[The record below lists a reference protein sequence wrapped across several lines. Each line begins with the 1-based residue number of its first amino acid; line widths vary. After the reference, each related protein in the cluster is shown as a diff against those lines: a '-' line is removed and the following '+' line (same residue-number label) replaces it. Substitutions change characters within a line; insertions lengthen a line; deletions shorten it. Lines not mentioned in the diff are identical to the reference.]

1 MINNLI
7 IPLMILIVVIYGL
20 KSKINIYDSFIEG
33 AKESFSMIIDMFPF
47 LLGMILS
54 INIFTNSN
62 FLDYFLSIFKPLFSI
77 FNIPVDIIP
86 LGIMRSISG
95 NTSLALLNNIFLE
108 HGPDSFIG
116 KLGSIVQGSTDTT
129 LYVITL
135 YFGSIGIKK
144 TRYAVFAGLMADLF
158 ALIMSIIICNLIYN

>member
-7 IPLMILIVVIYGL
+7 IPLMILIVIIYGL
-20 KSKINIYDSFIEG
+20 KKKINVYDSFIEG
-33 AKESFSMIIDMFPF
+33 AKESFGMIIDMFPY
-47 LLGMILS
+47 LLGMILG
-54 INIFTNSN
+54 INIFTSSN
-62 FLDYFLSIFKPLFSI
+62 FLNYFLSIFKSI
-77 FNIPVDIIP
+77 FEVINVPIDIVP

-95 NTSLALLNNIFLE
+95 NSSLALLNKIFVDY
-108 HGPDSFIG
+108 GPDSFIG

-144 TRYAVFAGLMADLF
+144 IKYSLWAGLFADLVSIVIS
-158 ALIMSIIICNLIYN
+158 IMFVNFIM

>member
-1 MINNLI
+1 MINNLM
-7 IPLMILIVVIYGL
+7 IPFMIFVVVIYKL
-20 KSKINIYDSFIEG
+20 KQKINVYDTFIEG
-33 AKESFSMIIDMFPF
+33 TKESFDMIISMFPY

-54 INIFTNSN
+54 INIFTGSN
-62 FLDYFLSIFKPLFSI
+62 FLDALLSIFKPIFSM
-77 FNIPVDIIP
+77 FNIPDKIVP

-95 NTSLALLNNIFLE
+95 NSSLALLNNIFKE
-108 HGPDSFIG
+108 FGPDSFIG

-158 ALIMSIIICNLIYN
+158 ALIASIIICNLIYN

>member
-1 MINNLI
+1 M
-7 IPLMILIVVIYGL
+7 
-20 KSKINIYDSFIEG
+20 
-33 AKESFSMIIDMFPF
+33 
-47 LLGMILS
+47 
-54 INIFTNSN
+54 
-62 FLDYFLSIFKPLFSI
+62 
-77 FNIPVDIIP
+77 FNIPDKIVP

-95 NTSLALLNNIFLE
+95 NSSLALLNNIFKE
-108 HGPDSFIG
+108 FGPDSFIG

-158 ALIMSIIICNLIYN
+158 ALIASIIICNLIYN